1 MEINFPLYYSLK
13 DGTKVEVTTGTEQG
27 SFIFILDQPT
37 GNTESFIWSAD
48 KTANTASSASL
59 PVSNSPVV
67 ETNPQIAEA
76 IELFQYLQ
84 QS

>member
-13 DGTKVEVTTGTEQG
+13 DGTKVEVTTGNEQG

-37 GNTESFIWSAD
+37 GNTESFTWSAD
-48 KTANTASSASL
+48 KGENGTSSSIDNG
-59 PVSNSPVV
+59 PVA
-67 ETNPQIAEA
+67 EANPQVTEA

-84 QS
+84 LS